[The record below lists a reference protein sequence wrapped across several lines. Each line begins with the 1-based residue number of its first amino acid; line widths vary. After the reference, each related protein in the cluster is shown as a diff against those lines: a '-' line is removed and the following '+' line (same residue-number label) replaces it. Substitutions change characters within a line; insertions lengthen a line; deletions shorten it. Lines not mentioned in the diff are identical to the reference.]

1 MDALLPP
8 WPLFLAFMAA
18 SLVLAVT
25 PGPGVIYIV
34 TRGALH
40 GRRQALASVLGV
52 AAGNL
57 VNAIGAAIGLAALF
71 AVSAMAFTVVKFA
84 GAAYLA
90 WIGFRM
96 LASRAPVAG
105 DAPPAAPA
113 GRVLRDGFIVAAF
126 NPKTAVFFAAFLP
139 QFFASRDNAIAQA
152 LVLGTIFVLVAAV
165 TDTLYALLAGTLAP
179 LLRRGDGRWA
189 RRAGGGIFVG
199 LGLVTALT
207 GTRTSR

>member
-1 MDALLPP
+1 MDGLLPP

-57 VNAIGAAIGLAALF
+57 LNAIGAAMGLAALF
-71 AVSAMAFTVVKFA
+71 AVSALAFSVVKFA
-84 GAAYLA
+84 GAAYLV
-90 WIGFRM
+90 WIGIRM
-96 LASRAPVAG
+96 LAARAPTAG
-105 DAPPAAPA
+105 GAPAASPP
-113 GRVLRDGFIVAAF
+113 GRVFRDGFVVAAF

-139 QFFASRDNAIAQA
+139 QFFASPDNAIVQA
-152 LVLGTIFVLVAAV
+152 LALGTVFVLIAAV
-165 TDTLYALLAGTLAP
+165 TDSLYALLAASLAP

-189 RRAGGGIFVG
+189 RRTGGGIFVG
-199 LGLVTALT
+199 LGLLTALT

>member
-1 MDALLPP
+1 MHALLPP

-57 VNAIGAAIGLAALF
+57 VNAVGAAIGLAALF
-71 AVSAMAFTVVKFA
+71 AVSALAFTIVKFA

-90 WIGFRM
+90 WIGIRM
-96 LASRAPVAG
+96 LASRAPAAG
-105 DAPPAAPA
+105 DAPAAAPP
-113 GRVLRDGFIVAAF
+113 GRVFRDGFVVAAF

-139 QFFASRDNAIAQA
+139 QFFASPDNAMVQA
-152 LVLGTIFVLVAAV
+152 LALGTVFVLIAAV
-165 TDTLYALLAGTLAP
+165 TDSLYALLAGSLAP

-199 LGLVTALT
+199 LGLLTALT